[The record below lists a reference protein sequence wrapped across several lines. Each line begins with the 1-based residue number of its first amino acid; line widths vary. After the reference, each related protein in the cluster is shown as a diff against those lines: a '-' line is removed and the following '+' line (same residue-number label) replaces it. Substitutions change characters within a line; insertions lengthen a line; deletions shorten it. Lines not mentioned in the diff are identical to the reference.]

1 MSPRKF
7 AKTEPLDL
15 VALCHELGLRIREV
29 PARGFDG
36 ALIRSKACQKGIV
49 AVKASIREAS
59 RKRFTI
65 AHEIGHFIIPH
76 HRNLGN
82 ICEERKIESFDRS
95 LNRSEMEANEFA
107 AELLLPSGA
116 LRRRFDLSEF
126 SLAQISAVAAEYG
139 TSLTATTRSFL
150 TLTDLPCAMIWS
162 VANRAR
168 WFVRSDAFRFSSRLP
183 NFRRRAPS
191 PPRFSEAKPRP
202 QNLRRAPGCLAR
214 PSGCRKR
221 RYPTRT
227 LHQPSQLQCCAHTA
241 LGLQGGDG
249 AHAAGRRSPARR
261 SRPRGFRVEPAS
273 LAEITRVGGCA
284 WSQSG

>member
-1 MSPRKF
+1 VTPAAQLANYVAAKF
-7 AKTEPLDL
+7 VKADPLDI

-29 PARGFDG
+29 PAKGFDG
-36 ALIRSKACQKGIV
+36 ALIRSKAGQKGIV
-49 AVKASIREAS
+49 AVKASIREAC

-82 ICEERKIESFDRS
+82 ICEERKIESFDRN
-95 LNRSEMEANEFA
+95 LNRPEIEANEFA

-162 VANRAR
+162 VAKRAR
-168 WFVRSDAFRFSSRLP
+168 WFVRSDAFRFFLPIAELPAQGSFAAQIFRGEAAPTELAPVRPDAWLDRQAAENVDTLLEHSIILP
-183 NFRRRAPS
+183 NYNAVLTLLWAYKVETMPMRHDEEVLLDDLDPEDFTLKRRRW
-191 PPRFSEAKPRP
+191 
-202 QNLRRAPGCLAR
+202 PG
-214 PSGCRKR
+214 
-221 RYPTRT
+221 
-227 LHQPSQLQCCAHTA
+227 
-241 LGLQGGDG
+241 
-249 AHAAGRRSPARR
+249 
-261 SRPRGFRVEPAS
+261 
-273 LAEITRVGGCA
+273 
-284 WSQSG
+284 